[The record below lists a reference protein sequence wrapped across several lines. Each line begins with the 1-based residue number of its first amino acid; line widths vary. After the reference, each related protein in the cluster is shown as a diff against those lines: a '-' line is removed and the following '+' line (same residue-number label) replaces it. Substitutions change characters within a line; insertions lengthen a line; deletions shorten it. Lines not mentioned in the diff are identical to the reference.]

1 MSAPKKMDQ
10 VFAQLLSADDKLVL
24 EALATVE
31 SQGNAKAI
39 RPMLHSLAATKDHA
53 VQQRIM
59 ALLFEVKVSDAVPEL
74 IGALDEPALRGVRK
88 TILATF
94 WNAGLDVQEHLGTLV
109 SCAIEGDAEECFE
122 CLTVIEHQEL
132 WPEKAVRTAI
142 LRLKNAAESEA
153 DPYKGVMLK
162 DLRSVLEERIG
173 K

>member
-10 VFAQLLSADDKLVL
+10 VFAQLLSADDKKVL

-31 SQGNAKAI
+31 AQGNAKAI
-39 RPMLHSLAATKDHA
+39 RPMLHSLAGTKDHA

-74 IGALDEPALRGVRK
+74 ISALDEPGLRGVRK

-94 WNAGLDVQEHLGTLV
+94 WNAGLDVQEHLETLV

-142 LRLKNAAESEA
+142 LRLKKASEGEA

-162 DLRSVLEERIG
+162 DLRSVLEERVG